1 MKLLLDTHTFIWADL
16 SPEKLSPKCQTL
28 LLDYD
33 NTLLLS
39 LASVWEIQIKYQLGK
54 LNFRLPLPDLI
65 REQQQIN
72 GIQILGA
79 QVDIVLVFDYY

>member
-54 LNFRLPLPDLI
+54 LNLRLPLPDLI